1 MRRFRIGSN
10 EQDGLDLRATGTKV
24 QRAKVKMQL
33 TDLSP
38 AVFRR
43 RGELTVKNKE
53 FTAEALRAQRKDF
66 FF

>member
-1 MRRFRIGSN
+1 
-10 EQDGLDLRATGTKV
+10 
-24 QRAKVKMQL
+24 MQL